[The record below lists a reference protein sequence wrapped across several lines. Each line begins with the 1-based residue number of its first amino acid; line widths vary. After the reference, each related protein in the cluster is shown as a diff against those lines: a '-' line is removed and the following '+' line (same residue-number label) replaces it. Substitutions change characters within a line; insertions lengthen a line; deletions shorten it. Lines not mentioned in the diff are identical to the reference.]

1 MVFYTQVWSFWRHIG
16 LRHVLGR
23 QWLLSDAANER
34 GVPWWG
40 EQCAATNKKQ
50 GCSFLSCD
58 SDSLLFLTHTHT
70 HTHTHSNFLF
80 FFSFL
85 FFNFYNIVMVSA
97 VQQCKISHQF
107 SSVQSLSRLGLCDS
121 MNRSMPGLPVDH
133 QLPESTIIITVSPR
147 HPEPPSLPAS
157 RSSQST
163 RLGSLCFAAISP
175 QLST

>member
-58 SDSLLFLTHTHT
+58 GDSLLFLTHTHT
-70 HTHTHSNFLF
+70 RTHTPTSFSFFLF
-80 FFSFL
+80 CFL
-85 FFNFYNIVMVSA
+85 IFTILWWFLPFNNVKSA
-97 VQQCKISHQF
+97 I
-107 SSVQSLSRLGLCDS
+107 SSVQFSHSVVSDSLRLHEPQHARPPC
-121 MNRSMPGLPVDH
+121 RSPTPGVHHNYNCIP
-133 QLPESTIIITVSPR
+133 SP
-147 HPEPPSLPAS
+147 PWASLP
-157 RSSQST
+157 SS
-163 RLGSLCFAAISP
+163 L
-175 QLST
+175 

>member
-1 MVFYTQVWSFWRHIG
+1 M
-16 LRHVLGR
+16 
-23 QWLLSDAANER
+23 
-34 GVPWWG
+34 
-40 EQCAATNKKQ
+40 
-50 GCSFLSCD
+50 FLAD
-58 SDSLLFLTHTHT
+58 SDSWVMLLMNVVFRDGENSVLPLTKSKAVPSSLVMVTVFSFLHTHT